1 MWLGLFQ
8 PLLHDRVLDDLSA
21 AARNSALDDHYA
33 VSALARRWRWPC
45 FCQNAAHSYAR
56 HTSPLASPRKAVHTR
71 SRGLHTRKE
80 SSFDRKPRVT
90 GSLL

>member
-8 PLLHDRVLDDLSA
+8 PLLHDRAL
-21 AARNSALDDHYA
+21 AARWQLLGIVLWTTTTPSQRLHGAGDGL
-33 VSALARRWRWPC
+33 V

-71 SRGLHTRKE
+71 SRGLHNRKE
-80 SSFDRKPRVT
+80 SSFDQKPRVT
-90 GSLL
+90 GS

>member
-33 VSALARRWRWPC
+33 VSALARRW
-45 FCQNAAHSYAR
+45 S
-56 HTSPLASPRKAVHTR
+56 
-71 SRGLHTRKE
+71 GLVFVKVE
-80 SSFDRKPRVT
+80 SGIKLRET
-90 GSLL
+90 Y

>member
-33 VSALARRWRWPC
+33 LSACTALEMALFCVKMPHIATRDILA
-45 FCQNAAHSYAR
+45 
-56 HTSPLASPRKAVHTR
+56 L
-71 SRGLHTRKE
+71 
-80 SSFDRKPRVT
+80 
-90 GSLL
+90 

>member
-45 FCQNAAHSYAR
+45 FWLRAAQKLRETYFPQSQPAQVR
-56 HTSPLASPRKAVHTR
+56 TRVHEVHILR
-71 SRGLHTRKE
+71 
-80 SSFDRKPRVT
+80 FRVVV
-90 GSLL
+90 

>member
-33 VSALARRWRWPC
+33 VQRLHGAGDGLV

-56 HTSPLASPRKAVHTR
+56 HTSPLAGPRKAVHTR
-71 SRGLHTRKE
+71 SRGLHNQKE
-80 SSFDRKPRVT
+80 SSFDQKPRVT
-90 GSLL
+90 GS